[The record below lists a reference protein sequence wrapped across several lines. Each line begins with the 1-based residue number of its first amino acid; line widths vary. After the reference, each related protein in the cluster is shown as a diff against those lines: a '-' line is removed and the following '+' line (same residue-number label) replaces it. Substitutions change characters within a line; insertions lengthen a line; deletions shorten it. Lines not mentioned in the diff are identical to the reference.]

1 MGRGVLTDSVRIPR
15 LVIAGTQSG
24 VGKTTIV
31 SGLLSALRRRGLN
44 VQSYKVGPDYIDPG
58 YHALASGRPCHN
70 LDSWLMPQERLLSM
84 FAATSRGMDIA
95 VVEGVM
101 GLFDGGR
108 GGVASTASLARLL
121 SAPVVLV
128 VNARSAG
135 ESVAAVVLGFKQYDP
150 SLALAGVIL
159 NQVGS
164 DSHQAMVV
172 EAVERIGVK
181 VLGVIRRADSLKVP
195 ERHLGLLPVTENAAD
210 AVLESIHAAIAGQLD
225 VDALLEL
232 AGKAP
237 ELSMPEA
244 PMLPA
249 TRQVKIGVAKDEAFS
264 FYYPESLRVLE
275 EMGAELVPFSPL
287 RDTTLPAV
295 DGLLFGGGFPEMFL
309 QQLADNQPMLD
320 AIRAAAGQGVPIV
333 AECGGYMYLCRSVT
347 DFHGKQFPMVGLI
360 GENCL
365 MAQRLQTVGYVEATA
380 LVDSVLCQ
388 AGETLRGHEFHFSRM
403 EPADAAQ
410 PCQPAFLI
418 TKNRTGLSAPGGF
431 AGANL
436 VASYLHIHF
445 AGNLA
450 AARRFVDACGVY
462 RNRDREAN

>member
-1 MGRGVLTDSVRIPR
+1 MGRGVLTDNSKIPR

-24 VGKTTIV
+24 VGKTTIT
-31 SGLLSALRRRGLN
+31 SGLLLALRQRGLN

-84 FAATSRGMDIA
+84 FAATSQGMDIA

-121 SAPVVLV
+121 QAPVVLV

-150 SLALAGVIL
+150 TITLAGVIL
-159 NQVGS
+159 NQIGS

-181 VLGVIRRADSLKVP
+181 VLGVIRRADNLKVP
-195 ERHLGLLPVTENAAD
+195 ERHLGLLPVEENAAET
-210 AVLESIHAAIAGQLD
+210 VLDSIHAAIAGQLD
-225 VDALLEL
+225 MDALLRL
-232 AGKAP
+232 AATAP
-237 ELSMPEA
+237 ELLIPSA
-244 PMLPA
+244 PALP
-249 TRQVKIGVAKDEAFS
+249 TDRQVRIGVAKDEAFS

-287 RDTTLPAV
+287 RDTALPAV

-309 QQLADNQPMLD
+309 QQLADNQSMLD
-320 AIRAAAGQGVPIV
+320 SIRAAAGQGMPIV
-333 AECGGYMYLCRSVT
+333 AECGGYMYLCRHVK
-347 DFHGKQFPMVGLI
+347 DFQGKQYRLVGLI
-360 GENCL
+360 AENCL
-365 MAQRLQTVGYVEATA
+365 MEQRLQTVGYVEATA
-380 LVDSVLCQ
+380 LVNSVLCQ

-403 EPADAAQ
+403 EPADSAQ
-410 PCQPAFLI
+410 SSQPAFTI

-431 AGANL
+431 AGPNL

-445 AGNLA
+445 AGNQA
-450 AARRFVDACGVY
+450 AARRFVEQCANY
-462 RNRDREAN
+462 RSPARRET

>member
-1 MGRGVLTDSVRIPR
+1 MIKIPR

-24 VGKTTIV
+24 VGKTTIT
-31 SGLLSALRRRGLN
+31 SGLLLALRQRGLQ

-84 FAATSRGMDIA
+84 FAATSQGMDIA

-108 GGVASTASLARLL
+108 GGVTSTASLASLL
-121 SAPVVLV
+121 QAPVVLV

-150 SLALAGVIL
+150 AITLAGVIL
-159 NQVGS
+159 NQIGS

-225 VDALLEL
+225 IEALLSL
-232 AGKAP
+232 AATAP
-237 ELSMPEA
+237 ELLIPPTPA
-244 PMLPA
+244 LP
-249 TRQVKIGVAKDEAFS
+249 TDRQVKIGVAKDEAFS

-287 RDTTLPAV
+287 RDAVLPVV

-309 QQLADNQPMLD
+309 QQLADNQSMLD
-320 AIRAAAGQGVPIV
+320 SIRAAEGQGMPIV
-333 AECGGYMYLCRSVT
+333 AECGGYMYLCRNVT
-347 DFHGKQFPMVGLI
+347 DFLGKQYPLVGLI
-360 GENCL
+360 AANCL
-365 MAQRLQTVGYVEATA
+365 MEQRLQTVGYVEATA
-380 LVDSVLCQ
+380 MVDSVLCQ
-388 AGETLRGHEFHFSRM
+388 VGETLRGHEFHFSRM
-403 EPADAAQ
+403 EPAASAQ
-410 PCQPAFLI
+410 ASQPAFQI

-431 AGANL
+431 AGPNL

-450 AARRFVDACGVY
+450 AARRFVEQCADY
-462 RNRDREAN
+462 RNPARRET